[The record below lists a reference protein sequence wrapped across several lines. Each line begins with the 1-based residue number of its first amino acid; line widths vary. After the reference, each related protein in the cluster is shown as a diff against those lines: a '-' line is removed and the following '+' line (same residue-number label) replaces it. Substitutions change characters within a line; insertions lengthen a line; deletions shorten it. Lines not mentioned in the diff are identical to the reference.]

1 MRFVKSQILDQ
12 SANFYPNFLRRDLE
26 KALNLALDEIIKTV
40 AKGNSVQIRGF
51 GSFKIRNLKSRIA
64 RNPKDG
70 SRVEVPA
77 KQSVHWKT
85 SKELFQK
92 LNRQKHFG
100 TIFFLML

>member
-1 MRFVKSQILDQ
+1 MSFVKNRILDQ
-12 SANFYPNFLRRDLE
+12 LANSYPNFLKRDLE
-26 KALNLALDEIIKTV
+26 KALNLVLDEIIKTV

-70 SRVEVPA
+70 TRVEVPA
-77 KQSVHWKT
+77 KQSVHWKI

-92 LNRQKHFG
+92 LNPGIDKNE
-100 TIFFLML
+100 